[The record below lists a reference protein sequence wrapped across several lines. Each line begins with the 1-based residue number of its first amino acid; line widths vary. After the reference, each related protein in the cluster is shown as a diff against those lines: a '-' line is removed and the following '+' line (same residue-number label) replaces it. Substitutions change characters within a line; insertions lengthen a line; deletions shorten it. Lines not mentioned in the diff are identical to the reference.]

1 LHREVL
7 LERQSALFRKRRVRL
22 TNLLCWL
29 AIGFEHLEVAQS
41 GYGMAIY
48 LVILDYALVKQII
61 GEASPD

>member
-1 LHREVL
+1 
-7 LERQSALFRKRRVRL
+7 
-22 TNLLCWL
+22 
-29 AIGFEHLEVAQS
+29 VAQS